1 MLVVGVETAGFG
13 EKLKVGIPDVLN
25 VLVIAG
31 VDSFVEDSEVAELLA
46 LVNEKL
52 KPVVEEF

>member
-1 MLVVGVETAGFG
+1 MAGFG